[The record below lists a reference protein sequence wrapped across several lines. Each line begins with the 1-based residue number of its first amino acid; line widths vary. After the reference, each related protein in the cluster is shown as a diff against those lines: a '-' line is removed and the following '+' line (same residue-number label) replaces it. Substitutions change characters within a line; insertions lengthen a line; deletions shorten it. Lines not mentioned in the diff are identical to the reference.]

1 MYCIDMQ
8 TSKVQ
13 NSTPAFGAKVD
24 TIRVLEAA
32 TFKSITRET
41 VSDMK
46 PLIDALW
53 PKKLKGTGNRGYRYY
68 MKAIGDKIVEKYP
81 KVADAAFE
89 ILEYTD
95 KHPQYTKK
103 DLQEF
108 VKPIIKELGETLD
121 ITI

>member
-8 TSKVQ
+8 INRIENTQ
-13 NSTPAFGAKVD
+13 PGFGAKVD

-53 PKKLKGTGNRGYRYY
+53 PTKLKGTGNRGYRYY
-68 MKAIGDKIVEKYP
+68 LKIIGDKIVEKYP
-81 KVADAAFE
+81 KVSDAAFE
-89 ILEYTD
+89 ILDYTD
-95 KHPQYTKK
+95 KNPMATKK

-108 VKPIIKELGETLD
+108 VKTIVKELGETMD